1 MSNYTF
7 LSVLFSVI
15 ILIALLVDLFYI
27 RGDKSDIDKIP
38 FKESLVWSVAWV
50 LLALIFNFIIYLKT
64 SDLDKAMEFLAG
76 YLIEKSL
83 SLDNIFVFAT
93 IFEYFQVPERYQR
106 KVLIVGILS
115 AVLARAIFIFG
126 GIYLVKKFYFILYV
140 FGVIL
145 IYSGIKLFFM
155 KEKERELSQIRIIK
169 FLSNHLPITDRFYG
183 NSLIVRINGKLY
195 LTPLMV
201 VLILIEI
208 SDIIF
213 AIDSVPAI
221 FAITLDQFIVY
232 TSNIFAI
239 LGLRALYFL
248 LSDLKARF
256 CYLKHGISVILVFVG
271 VKILVSKYINIKP
284 LLSVSLIS
292 IIILF
297 SIIASIMNKK
307 EGRDV
312 AT

>member
-1 MSNYTF
+1 
-7 LSVLFSVI
+7 
-15 ILIALLVDLFYI
+15 
-27 RGDKSDIDKIP
+27 
-38 FKESLVWSVAWV
+38 
-50 LLALIFNFIIYLKT
+50 KT